1 MAATFKDDTG
11 AETVWKP
18 DHAVVEYAFLSVMLN
33 PGLMTDS
40 ICFVHGQGGGRHS
53 TWTKDEVF
61 WPYNLLPQDIPD
73 ARIITWGYNA
83 EVAHFLSPYS
93 KVRVRDHA
101 KSLLND
107 LNGLRDS
114 PETCTRP
121 IIFVAHSLGGIV
133 CAQVTFSLL
142 AH

>member
-1 MAATFKDDTG
+1 MIS
-11 AETVWKP
+11 
-18 DHAVVEYAFLSVMLN
+18 H
-33 PGLMTDS
+33 PGFIVDS
-40 ICFVHGQGGGRHS
+40 ICFVHGLGGGRYS

-61 WPYNLLPQDIPD
+61 WPYNLLPKDIPD

-83 EVAHFLSPYS
+83 EVAHFLSPDS

-107 LNGLRDS
+107 LNGLRDA

-133 CAQVTFSLL
+133 CAQVTFLTLAKWPLL
-142 AH
+142 IVVAESTSVIRCRAGRCREAL